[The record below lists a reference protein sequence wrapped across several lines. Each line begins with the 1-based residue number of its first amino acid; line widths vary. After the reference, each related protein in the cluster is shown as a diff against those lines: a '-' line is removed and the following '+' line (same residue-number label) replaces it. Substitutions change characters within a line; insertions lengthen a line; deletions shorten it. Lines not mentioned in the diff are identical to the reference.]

1 MKSNIRTINLSN
13 IEDINAYN
21 FGEYVSSG
29 SRWINFGKD
38 NDYPSFLRSL
48 YLTSPTNQAIIDGTI
63 NLATGEGVEVIDP
76 LKNPLSNKW
85 LNDNFPKDVIKK
97 LINDLKMYGYC
108 AVQVY
113 KGSIVKYTE
122 AIKYRMDVD
131 KYNYIWFSN
140 DWDYYTHSKNRPVK
154 LPLYKEGTTEEL
166 SIMMIQLDR
175 KGFDYYSPVDYNGS
189 INYISLEAEISKY
202 HLSNI
207 KNGLFPSFVITFIGT
222 EFSDEQ
228 MQQIENDINKKFGGS
243 SNTGRAIIGFANTKD
258 DATVLETIDQPTLP
272 DTYQFLTKEC
282 SEKILMG
289 HGVTSPLLF
298 GITRDTGNGLGSNA
312 DELSESFYLF
322 YESKLKHYQ
331 NYILELIK
339 KIMNGNLFFADAQ
352 FKTYN
357 PFKNTDSTKTLSKY
371 NPINELD
378 SQIILKKI
386 ESLKIKP
393 TDILIG
399 EDLMVE
405 LKEDALYKYIKSS
418 NNNNLINKK
427 FEILDRQG
435 YLFKPD
441 NIIKNTSDY
450 FFMEKRYLKKD

>member
-1 MKSNIRTINLSN
+1 
-13 IEDINAYN
+13 
-21 FGEYVSSG
+21 
-29 SRWINFGKD
+29 
-38 NDYPSFLRSL
+38 
-48 YLTSPTNQAIIDGTI
+48 
-63 NLATGEGVEVIDP
+63 
-76 LKNPLSNKW
+76 
-85 LNDNFPKDVIKK
+85 
-97 LINDLKMYGYC
+97 
-108 AVQVY
+108 
-113 KGSIVKYTE
+113 
-122 AIKYRMDVD
+122 
-131 KYNYIWFSN
+131 
-140 DWDYYTHSKNRPVK
+140 
-154 LPLYKEGTTEEL
+154 
-166 SIMMIQLDR
+166 
-175 KGFDYYSPVDYNGS
+175 
-189 INYISLEAEISKY
+189 
-202 HLSNI
+202 
-207 KNGLFPSFVITFIGT
+207 
-222 EFSDEQ
+222 
-228 MQQIENDINKKFGGS
+228 
-243 SNTGRAIIGFANTKD
+243 
-258 DATVLETIDQPTLP
+258 
-272 DTYQFLTKEC
+272 
-282 SEKILMG
+282 MG

-312 DELSESFYLF
+312 EELSESFYLF

-339 KIMNGNLFFADAQ
+339 KIMNGNLFFADVQ